1 MEIFVSWSGQR
12 SRAVAELL
20 KKWIKMVLQ
29 GTEPWVSTQDLESG
43 SLWVSDLNQQL
54 SVSATGIVCI
64 TQENKTAPWIHFE
77 AGALAKGLTK
87 ARVCTFLIDL
97 KPEDIANPL
106 GQFNHTLPTRDSMWK
121 LVKSFNQRLKG
132 PSHLEESV
140 LAQLFAL
147 FWPKFEEEFRQVLE
161 ANKSTAQA
169 KARTSESYLIEV
181 LENTRALSQRVNAIE
196 ARLEPARSSSANE
209 YATTILGKALERK
222 LRVEEVVETGQS
234 DLSVGQRVFHRKFG
248 LGRVAAVDGL
258 KLDIEFEKVGSKKI
272 LHSFVEAV
280 EAE

>member
-1 MEIFVSWSGQR
+1 
-12 SRAVAELL
+12 
-20 KKWIKMVLQ
+20 MVIQ

-43 SLWVSDLNQQL
+43 SLWLSDLNQQL
-54 SVSATGIVCI
+54 SVSGTGIVCI

-121 LVKSFNQRLKG
+121 LIKSFNDRLKG

-140 LAQLFAL
+140 LTQLFAL

-161 ANKSTAQA
+161 ENKSTAQA
-169 KARTSESYLIEV
+169 RARTSESYLIEI
-181 LENTRALSQRVNAIE
+181 LENTRALSQRVSVIE
-196 ARLEPARSSSANE
+196 TRLEPVPPKANDG
-209 YATTILGKALERK
+209 YAAAILKRELERK
-222 LRVEEVVETGQS
+222 LRIEEVVESGQS

-248 LGRVAAVDGL
+248 LGRIIGVEGL
-258 KLDIEFEKVGSKKI
+258 KLDIHFEKAGPKKV

-280 EAE
+280 GAE

>member
-1 MEIFVSWSGQR
+1 
-12 SRAVAELL
+12 
-20 KKWIKMVLQ
+20 MVIQ

-64 TQENKTAPWIHFE
+64 TQENKNAPWIHFE
-77 AGALAKGLTK
+77 TGALAKGLTK
-87 ARVCTFLIDL
+87 AHVCTFLIDL

-121 LVKSFNQRLKG
+121 LVKSFNERLKG

-140 LAQLFAL
+140 LTQLFGV

-161 ANKSTAQA
+161 DNKSTAQA
-169 KARTSESYLIEV
+169 TARTAESYLIEI

-196 ARLEPARSSSANE
+196 TRLEPVPSRLTDEFAAV
-209 YATTILGKALERK
+209 ILKRELERK
-222 LRVEEVVETGQS
+222 LRIEQAVEAGQS
-234 DLSVGQRVFHRKFG
+234 DLSVGQRVFHHKFG
-248 LGRVAAVDGL
+248 HGRITAVDGL
-258 KLDIEFEKVGSKKI
+258 KLDVDFEKAGPKKV
-272 LHSFVEAV
+272 LHSFVEVV